1 MYHTYTENEVKKMQS
16 ADGKSKTFH
25 DVITQ
30 EQFKFLQNIIKKIKY
45 PVVGTNSKYAG
56 GSFRDPIGQ
65 KIKQIFHEPLK
76 KIIGEYE
83 LDSYAW
89 QEAINPRKIHT
100 DMHWYKDKLPY
111 KTILFP
117 LDVISDSDSW
127 KDTYTIAFKQRDYLE
142 SNTNSNK
149 GKKGN
154 SDQSHWKRPA
164 DNPGTH
170 DIVKGYSISKEQHE
184 KYFSHMDYD
193 FLEGLEID
201 NIFKWTPGSCVTWD
215 QNQLHCADN
224 FLANGITTK
233 HCLIFFTNQKP
244 EQLPTDV

>member
-1 MYHTYTENEVKKMQS
+1 MYHTYTESEVKKMQS

-30 EQFKFLQNIIKKIKY
+30 EQLKFLQHAIKKIKY
-45 PVVGTNSKYAG
+45 PVVEENSKYAAD

-83 LDSYAW
+83 LYAYIL

-111 KTILFP
+111 KAVLFP
-117 LDVISDSDSW
+117 LDVVSDQDGW

-142 SNTNSNK
+142 DNSNAEQ
-149 GKKGN
+149 
-154 SDQSHWKRPA
+154 SDWTRPYE
-164 DNPGTH
+164 NPGVH
-170 DIVKGYSISKEQHE
+170 NLIDGYSISKDEHE
-184 KYFSHMDYD
+184 KYFSHMDYEY
-193 FLEGLEID
+193 LEGLEID
-201 NIFKWTPGSCVTWD
+201 NIFKWTPGSCMTWD
-215 QNQLHCADN
+215 RNQLHCADN
-224 FLANGITTK
+224 FLANGIKTK
-233 HCLIFFTNQKP
+233 LSLIFFTNQKP
-244 EQLPTDV
+244 E

>member
-30 EQFKFLQNIIKKIKY
+30 EQLKYLQDIIKKIKY
-45 PVVGTNSKYAG
+45 PEVGKTSKYAG
-56 GSFRDPIGQ
+56 ASFRDPVGQ
-65 KIKQIFHEPLK
+65 KIKQIFHESLK

-89 QEAINPRKIHT
+89 QEAINPRNIHT

-127 KDTYTIAFKQRDYLE
+127 KDTYTVAFKQRDYLE
-142 SNTNSNK
+142 DNSNAEQ
-149 GKKGN
+149 
-154 SDQSHWKRPA
+154 SDWTRPYE
-164 DNPGTH
+164 NPGVH
-170 DIVKGYSISKEQHE
+170 NLIDGYSISKDEHK
-184 KYFSHMDYD
+184 KYFSHIPYD

-215 QNQLHCADN
+215 RNQLHCADN